1 MNELK
6 VDVYRVLEECIQKGI
21 EAGWNK
27 AHKHTDKPGEN
38 EIFNQIEHYIMLEIS
53 EKFKFDNEN

>member
-1 MNELK
+1 MNELR
-6 VDVYRVLEECIQKGI
+6 VDVYKVLEECIQKGI

-27 AHKHTDKPGEN
+27 AHKHTDKPESYQ
-38 EIFNQIEHYIMLEIS
+38 IFDQIEHYIMLEIF

>member
-1 MNELK
+1 M
-6 VDVYRVLEECIQKGI
+6 YTKGI

-27 AHKHTDKPGEN
+27 AHKHTGKPEVYQ
-38 EIFNQIEHYIMLEIS
+38 IFNQIEHYIMLEVC